1 MSDWTDSD
9 TTELFSGIRWTNTLL
24 FQIRDFL
31 KVITGLL
38 FAILLLGGYL
48 LIVGK

>member
-9 TTELFSGIRWTNTLL
+9 TTELFAGIKWANTML
-24 FQIRDFL
+24 FQIRDYL

-48 LIVGK
+48 LIAGK